1 MRVAVSSKNS
11 FVGIMTSHVRVG
23 VLKLRFIIPRM
34 HAIIHRLTFK
44 NTFSKRPDFWSLLP
58 CVGPI
63 LGQPDVVA
71 AYSTIDRRI
80 HGFETRARDPLNCQL

>member
-34 HAIIHRLTFK
+34 HAIIHRAG
-44 NTFSKRPDFWSLLP
+44 LLLKIP
-58 CVGPI
+58 FPNVLISG
-63 LGQPDVVA
+63 
-71 AYSTIDRRI
+71 AYY
-80 HGFETRARDPLNCQL
+80 RA